1 VPKGTL
7 HAHENAGEGL
17 GRMLVT
23 QTPGGLYEGFI
34 EEAGEPADADGGTLD
49 FEHHVDLP
57 GTRAIAA
64 EYGIEIPPPIA

>member
-1 VPKGTL
+1 
-7 HAHENAGEGL
+7 
-17 GRMLVT
+17 MLVT

-34 EEAGEPADADGGTLD
+34 EEAGEPADADGVTLD

-64 EYGIEIPPPIA
+64 EYGIEIPPSIA